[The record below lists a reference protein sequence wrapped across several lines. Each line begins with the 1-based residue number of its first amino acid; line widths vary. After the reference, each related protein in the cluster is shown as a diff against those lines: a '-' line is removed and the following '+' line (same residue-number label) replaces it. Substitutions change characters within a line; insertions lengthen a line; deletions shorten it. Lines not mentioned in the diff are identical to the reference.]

1 MSEEKDY
8 TKEEKVYSKEDVKK
22 LLDASKKKI
31 DEQKNQITD
40 LNNQLENY
48 KSREASIPTEEEIK
62 AFNEQKA
69 DVKARE
75 VALNAQEEAFKKIEA
90 SLVAASHDLAQKKAE
105 LFEKT
110 EKLAADLHEKHINET
125 EEEIQKMR
133 NSATEYCET
142 LREDAKKAAEKIQSE
157 ANDFAEKIRLSAKTE
172 YDRIVNDANGK
183 ANGIIEAAKVDTQ
196 NLEKQIEELKKVNAE
211 LSGKNTELDAQN
223 KALRE
228 DKEGLVNELK
238 RQKAEFNKTTATYE
252 KTMANF
258 ETLRVQLES
267 SGKNVE
273 EFSKK
278 IAEMDT
284 REQELNAKDDKLDE
298 RDRILSFKEKRNKV
312 ESNGLDE
319 REKNIDNDVKERYS
333 EILADKDRTIE
344 RIEKEAASLRNSI
357 HANES
362 IVAKFEDLKAEFDGK
377 NPAEI
382 LLDYQRVKEELALA
396 LEKVNNTPSYTL
408 QKTAADLAEEKEKLV
423 ERENAVAEKILQSEA
438 LHSQLTQALAEKDS
452 LGQRIDALEKDKKI
466 VEDQLTRLRST
477 YENPAERDDR
487 IKAINEPLIKEHLDR
502 NKSADIKETEWL
514 KGINDKIE
522 QSGFHFSNRILKAF
536 HTALKTSE
544 MSPLTVLAGVSGTG
558 KSELPRLYSRFG
570 GINFLSMPVEPNWDC
585 QEAMLGYYNSID
597 NCFEPTDMLRLLAQ
611 SQRNVDDQQG
621 LNDVMTMILLD
632 EMNLANVEL
641 YFADFLSK
649 LETRRGLKE
658 NDRSFPFIGVKIGSK
673 MADFPL
679 RLGRNVLW
687 TGTMN
692 NDETTKTLSD
702 KVLDRG
708 IVINFPRPKTL
719 IRSRKNSVLAEPAPL
734 LLKSNW
740 SSWQN
745 AVEFEDNLI
754 NGYKEKIEQINE
766 QLGKAGR
773 ALGHRVWQSIENYM
787 SLYPDVIA
795 AESDSSRKH
804 AMDNAFEDQLVQKVM
819 PKLRGLET
827 RGTQKDVLDAIKGI
841 IPETLH
847 EDFKNAVEQNYGQF
861 IWTTSGYLLR
871 DDVEK
876 RDESKSMPETDSANE
891 REITLEPVIAEAI
904 EKINNGKLP
913 RKKVEIKKF
922 LEEKN
927 NYSIEKL
934 KEIMDK
940 TEHKE

>member
-110 EKLAADLHEKHINET
+110 EKLAADLHEKRINET

-172 YDRIVNDANGK
+172 YDRIVIDANGK

-238 RQKAEFNKTTATYE
+238 RQKAEFDKTTATYE

-284 REQELNAKDDKLDE
+284 REQELNAKNEDLDG
-298 RDRILSFKEKRNKV
+298 RDRIVSFKEIRNDVK
-312 ESNGLDE
+312 SKGLDE
-319 REKNIDNDVKERYS
+319 REKNIDNDVEKRYS
-333 EILADKDRTIE
+333 EILTDKDRTIE

-362 IVAKFEDLKAEFDGK
+362 VIAKFEDLKAEFDGK

-396 LEKVNNTPSYTL
+396 LEKVDNTPSYTL

-487 IKAINEPLIKEHLDR
+487 IKAINEPLIKEYLDR

>member
-1 MSEEKDY
+1 MSEEK
-8 TKEEKVYSKEDVKK
+8 KVFTEDEVRLYFENAKRQ
-22 LLDASKKKI
+22 I
-31 DEQKNQITD
+31 DVQKGIIKGLTF
-40 LNNQLENY
+40 QLENY
-48 KSREASIPTEEEIK
+48 KSREASIPTDEEIEK
-62 AFNEQKA
+62 FNKQKA
-69 DVKARE
+69 DVVARKI
-75 VALNAQEEAFKKIEA
+75 ALNAQEEAFKKIEA

-105 LFEKT
+105 LFKDA
-110 EKLAADLHEKHINET
+110 EKLAADLHEKRINET

-157 ANDFAEKIRLSAKTE
+157 ANDFAEGIRLSAKTE
-172 YDRIVNDANGK
+172 YDRIVNDAKGK
-183 ANGIIEAAKVDTQ
+183 ANGIIEAAKVDTE
-196 NLEKQIEELKKVNAE
+196 NLKNQIEKLKKENAE

-223 KALRE
+223 KALCE
-228 DKEGLVNELK
+228 DKQGLVNELK
-238 RQKAEFNKTTATYE
+238 QQKAEFDKTTATYE

-267 SGKNVE
+267 SGKNVD

-278 IAEMDT
+278 IAEMDI
-284 REQELNAKDDKLDE
+284 REQELNAKNDKLDE

-333 EILADKDRTIE
+333 EILADKDRKIE
-344 RIEKEAASLRNSI
+344 RIENEAASLRNSI

-362 IVAKFEDLKAEFDGK
+362 IIAKFEDLKAEFDGK

-502 NKSADIKETEWL
+502 NKSADLKETEWL

-745 AVEFEDNLI
+745 AVDFEDNLI

-861 IWTTSGYLLR
+861 IWTTSGYLLH
-871 DDVEK
+871 DDVSNDPQK
-876 RDESKSMPETDSANE
+876 AKDSA
-891 REITLEPVIAEAI
+891 EA
-904 EKINNGKLP
+904 K
-913 RKKVEIKKF
+913 
-922 LEEKN
+922 
-927 NYSIEKL
+927 
-934 KEIMDK
+934 
-940 TEHKE
+940 

>member
-1 MSEEKDY
+1 MSEEK
-8 TKEEKVYSKEDVKK
+8 EKKVFTEDEVRSYFENAKRQ
-22 LLDASKKKI
+22 I
-31 DEQKNQITD
+31 DVQKGIIKG
-40 LNNQLENY
+40 LEIQLEDY
-48 KSREASIPTEEEIK
+48 KSREASIPTDEEIEK
-62 AFNEQKA
+62 FNKQKA
-69 DVKARE
+69 DVEKRDAAVTDREAAVTARE

-90 SLVAASHDLAQKKAE
+90 SLVAASHDLAQKKTE

-110 EKLAADLHEKHINET
+110 EKLAADLHEKRINET

-238 RQKAEFNKTTATYE
+238 KQKAEFDKTTATYE

-284 REQELNAKDDKLDE
+284 REQELNAKNDDLDG
-298 RDRILSFKEKRNKV
+298 RDRIVSFKEKRNDVK
-312 ESNGLDE
+312 SKGLDE
-319 REKNIDNDVKERYS
+319 REKNIDNDVEKRYS
-333 EILADKDRTIE
+333 EILADKDRKIK
-344 RIEKEAASLRNSI
+344 RIEEEAASLRNSI

-382 LLDYQRVKEELALA
+382 LLDYQRVKQELALA

-423 ERENAVAEKILQSEA
+423 ERENAVAEKILQSGA

-745 AVEFEDNLI
+745 AVDFEDNLI

-871 DDVEK
+871 DDVSNEQQNAK
-876 RDESKSMPETDSANE
+876 DSA
-891 REITLEPVIAEAI
+891 EA
-904 EKINNGKLP
+904 K
-913 RKKVEIKKF
+913 
-922 LEEKN
+922 
-927 NYSIEKL
+927 
-934 KEIMDK
+934 
-940 TEHKE
+940 

>member
-1 MSEEKDY
+1 MSKEEKIY
-8 TKEEKVYSKEDVKK
+8 TKEEVKR
-22 LLDASKKKI
+22 LLDASKNKI
-31 DEQKNQITD
+31 DEQKKQITK
-40 LNNQLENY
+40 LNVQLDSY
-48 KSREASIPTEEEIK
+48 RSREASIPTEEEIE

-69 DVKARE
+69 NVKARE
-75 VALNAQEEAFKKIEA
+75 IALNAQEEAFKKIEA

-105 LFEKT
+105 LFKEA
-110 EKLAADLHEKHINET
+110 EKLAADLHEKRINET

-157 ANDFAEKIRLSAKTE
+157 ANDFAEKNRLNAKTE
-172 YDRIVNDANGK
+172 YGRIVNEANGK
-183 ANGIIEAAKVDTQ
+183 ANGIIEAAKVDTK
-196 NLEKQIEELKKVNAE
+196 NLKNQIEKLKKENAE

-223 KALRE
+223 KALLK
-228 DKEGLVNELK
+228 DKERLANELK
-238 RQKAEFNKTTATYE
+238 KQKAEFDNATATYE

-278 IAEMDT
+278 IAKMDT

-333 EILADKDRTIE
+333 EILADKDRKIE

-382 LLDYQRVKEELALA
+382 LLDYQRVKVELALA

-502 NKSADIKETEWL
+502 NKSADLKETEWL

-876 RDESKSMPETDSANE
+876 KDESKSMSETDSTNE
-891 REITLEPVIAEAI
+891 RQITLEPVIAEAI
-904 EKINNGKLP
+904 EKINNGELP
-913 RKKVEIKKF
+913 RKKIEIKKF
-922 LEEKN
+922 LEEKS